1 MSLSVFPAII
11 ARLAQDEAIR
21 AMAGDRIYSFTGDQ
35 NSPWPDLVVFP
46 TVKTDTVDINGS
58 GPPYFERI
66 SIECR
71 GKTARSVDVLGR
83 EVRRCLQ
90 NAAFLYRSPEGD
102 TFNVTGCIIAGDV
115 FPVDEE
121 WIIFRRIID
130 FRVAYTPGG

>member
-11 ARLAQDEAIR
+11 ARLAKDAAIT
-21 AMAGDRIYSFTGDQ
+21 AMVEDRIYSFTGDQ

-46 TVKTDTVDINGS
+46 TVKTDTLDINGS
-58 GPPYFERI
+58 GSPYFERI

-71 GKTARSVDVLGR
+71 GKTARSVDLLGR

-90 NAAFLYRSPEGD
+90 NATFFYRSPEGD
-102 TFNVTGCIIAGDV
+102 TFNVHGCIIAGDV

-121 WIIFRRIID
+121 WLILCRIID
-130 FRVAYTPGG
+130 FRVSYTPGG